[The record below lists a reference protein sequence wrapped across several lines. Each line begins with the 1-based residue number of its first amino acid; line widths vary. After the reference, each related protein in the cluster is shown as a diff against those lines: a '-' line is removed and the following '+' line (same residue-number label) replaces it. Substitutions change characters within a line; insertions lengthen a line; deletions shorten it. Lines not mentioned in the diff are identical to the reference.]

1 MLSRAV
7 GLLLV
12 LAVSAP
18 VAIGAQ
24 DSLAL
29 RERALVSA
37 VLFVRGSAAED
48 LRTVPADSIVIDGST
63 VLERP
68 AVSPEVLAE
77 LGRTL
82 RAVVVWSHNACG
94 QDLSPNRA
102 LFARGQCAVTRW
114 KYYVEAE
121 VVAIDNDSAAIIV
134 HVFRRPTGIQ
144 RVDYSGYRIDLI
156 RTRSGWSAPRL
167 LWIRET

>member
-12 LAVSAP
+12 LAVCAP

-68 AVSPEVLAE
+68 AVPPEVLAE
-77 LGRTL
+77 LRRTL
-82 RAVVVWSHNACG
+82 RALVVWSHNACG
-94 QDLSPNRA
+94 QRLPPNRA
-102 LFARGQCAVTRW
+102 PFA
-114 KYYVEAE
+114 
-121 VVAIDNDSAAIIV
+121 
-134 HVFRRPTGIQ
+134 P
-144 RVDYSGYRIDLI
+144 
-156 RTRSGWSAPRL
+156 
-167 LWIRET
+167 

>member
-1 MLSRAV
+1 MLSTGPGLALVFAV
-7 GLLLV
+7 F
-12 LAVSAP
+12 AP
-18 VAIGAQ
+18 VAVGAQ
-24 DSLAL
+24 ESLAL
-29 RERALVSA
+29 RERALLSA

-94 QDLSPNRA
+94 QGLSPNRA

-134 HVFRRPTGIQ
+134 TSFADQ
-144 RVDYSGYRIDLI
+144 L
-156 RTRSGWSAPRL
+156 AFNA
-167 LWIRET
+167 

>member
-1 MLSRAV
+1 MLSTALGLAV
-7 GLLLV
+7 V

-18 VAIGAQ
+18 VAVGAQ

-77 LGRTL
+77 LGR
-82 RAVVVWSHNACG
+82 S
-94 QDLSPNRA
+94 
-102 LFARGQCAVTRW
+102 
-114 KYYVEAE
+114 
-121 VVAIDNDSAAIIV
+121 
-134 HVFRRPTGIQ
+134 
-144 RVDYSGYRIDLI
+144 RIDLI
-156 RTRSGWSAPRL
+156 RSRSGWSAPRL

>member
-1 MLSRAV
+1 MLSTALGLAV
-7 GLLLV
+7 V
-12 LAVSAP
+12 LGVSAP

-94 QDLSPNRA
+94 QGRSPNRA
-102 LFARGQCAVTRW
+102 LCARGQCAVTQW
-114 KYYVEAE
+114 KYHGEADGE
-121 VVAIDNDSAAIIV
+121 G
-134 HVFRRPTGIQ
+134 TGQ
-144 RVDYSGYRIDLI
+144 A
-156 RTRSGWSAPRL
+156 W
-167 LWIRET
+167 